1 MIDQS
6 SQQQAPNRLMNQ
18 LNSTFDFKRLFGAL
32 LTNWYWFV
40 LCLSITLT
48 AGFLYLRYTT
58 PEFAMF
64 SSILIDE
71 EDNSAAQSLLNK
83 IDPDNDKSNTN
94 LFNEKVILE
103 SQDMIEDVVDSLDLN
118 IRYWAIGRVKETE
131 LYTECPIKIIFDD
144 EGFQAGRRQFM
155 LRQIVEGQFEL
166 IEGEHSERV
175 LYGTWIKRKWGRFKI
190 IYVDG
195 PDVNKGF
202 LDATDFIIQ
211 VESINNAV
219 GRVGG
224 RFSVDLQD
232 GRTSLLDLYYRD
244 NIRARGVDF
253 LRTLIYYYRKNE
265 LESSNYTAER
275 TREFIE
281 DRKTSIATELKNLD
295 SLTVDI
301 QKSSDIVDVK
311 SETGNLVNEKTEFD
325 RQIDQLYIAKQA
337 ISTLKNTLENP
348 FNDEYGII
356 AGIGIE
362 DDNLNRLTSEYNA
375 SVRQRDDLARNYGPA
390 HPILLDKE
398 SEIAALRK
406 RIIDAAD
413 KVEKSLNRQLNNAL
427 QNKEEIAERIKVAPE
442 IDKDIKNVNRNYP
455 VLQSIYLLL
464 YQKLIENEISLYSNK
479 YKSKIVVEPYAGG
492 SPISPVP
499 KTIYMMMFLLG
510 MLVPGSIIVLREMLN
525 NKVINDNDIESQTS
539 IPVVGSIG
547 RVEGAAKSDNTIV
560 VGPHVRTGVAEQ
572 FRLIRANLEFMS
584 SAEENRTYVITSST
598 SGEGKSFISINLGI
612 TMTLAKKRVIILE
625 FDLRK
630 PKISQYLGISNDGG
644 ISSYLAGL
652 TGLESVI
659 KASGIHE
666 NLYVANCGPIPP
678 NPSELLVSDK
688 TAQFFGELKEMFD
701 VIIVDTAP
709 IGMVSDALVLS
720 QYASVNLFI
729 IRQNYTEKHHAR
741 MFDVLHKDG
750 KVQNPAIIF
759 NGVEF
764 LKKYGY
770 GYTGS
775 AAYGYGY
782 IYGYQS
788 GGGYYVENNKKS
800 RKTTRGRKKK
810 GLLKRFFT

>member
-1 MIDQS
+1 MMDQG
-6 SQQQAPNRLMNQ
+6 QQTPNRLLNQ
-18 LNSTFDFKRLFGAL
+18 INSTFDFKRLFGAL

-48 AGFLYLRYTT
+48 SAFLYLRYTT
-58 PEFAMF
+58 PEYAMY
-64 SSILIDE
+64 SSILIDAQ
-71 EDNSAAQSLLNK
+71 DNTPAQNLLSK
-83 IDPDNDKSNTN
+83 IDPDNDKSKVN

-103 SQDMIEDVVDSLDLN
+103 SQDMIQRVVDSLSMN

-131 LYTECPIKIIFDD
+131 LYRECPIKVVFDD
-144 EGFQAGRRQFM
+144 EGYTGGRTQ
-155 LRQIVEGQFEL
+155 LNIRQIVEGQFEL
-166 IEGEHSERV
+166 TEGEHKERV

-190 IYVDG
+190 LYVEG
-195 PDVNKGF
+195 IEVNKGY
-202 LDATDFIIQ
+202 LEATDFIVQI
-211 VESINNAV
+211 ENKNSAV
-219 GRVGG
+219 GRVSG
-224 RFSVDLQD
+224 RFGVTLQD
-232 GRTSLLDLYYRD
+232 GRTSLLDLYYTD
-244 NIRARGVDF
+244 NIRPRGVDF
-253 LRTLIYYYRKNE
+253 LRTLIWYYRQNE
-265 LESSNYTAER
+265 LQSSNYAAEK
-275 TREFIE
+275 TKEFIE
-281 DRKTSIATELKNLD
+281 ERKAKISDELQNLD
-295 SLTVDI
+295 SLTVGI

-311 SETGNLVNEKTEFD
+311 SETSNLISSKTEFD
-325 RQIDQLYIAKQA
+325 RQINDIYVQKQA
-337 ISTLKNTLENP
+337 ITTLRNTLENP
-348 FNDEYGII
+348 FNNQYEII
-356 AGIGIE
+356 AGIGIS
-362 DDNLNRLTSEYNA
+362 DPSLNTFVQQYNQ
-375 SVRQRDDLARNYGPA
+375 SVRERDALARNWGPA
-390 HPILLDKE
+390 HPQLLDKE

-413 KVEKSLNRQLNNAL
+413 KIEKSMNRSLNNAMEN
-427 QNKEEIAERIKVAPE
+427 QKEIAERIRVAPE
-442 IDKDIKNVNRNYP
+442 VDKDIKDVNRNYP
-455 VLQSIYLLL
+455 VLQNIYLLL

-479 YKSKIVVEPYAGG
+479 EKSKIVVEPYATGA
-492 SPISPVP
+492 PIKPVK
-499 KTIYMMMFLLG
+499 KTIYAMMFLLG

-525 NKVINDNDIESQTS
+525 NRVINDNDIESQTS
-539 IPVVGSIG
+539 IPIVGSIG
-547 RVEGAAKSDNTIV
+547 RVDGADKREGTIV

-584 SAEENRTYVITSST
+584 SSEENRVYIITSST

-630 PKISQYLGISNDGG
+630 PKISQYLGIPNDGG
-644 ISSYLAGL
+644 ISSYLAGM

-666 NLYVANCGPIPP
+666 NLYIANCGPIPP
-678 NPSELLVSDK
+678 NPAELLVSDK
-688 TAQFFGELKEMFD
+688 TGQFFDELREMFD

-729 IRQNYTEKHHAR
+729 VRQNYTEKHHVR

-750 KVQNPAIIF
+750 KVQNPAMIF

-788 GGGYYVENNKKS
+788 TGSGYYVENTK
-800 RKTTRGRKKK
+800 RKKKK
-810 GLLKRFFT
+810 GLLKRLFTK